1 MTSQSPAGAPNV
13 DAGRPDLLAAIL
25 AATQQSV
32 SVAQRRRPLTVLERA
47 AAARTPRG
55 AAFRDALVSTT
66 RLPVIAECKRRSPSR
81 GVLRADYRP
90 ADIAMAYERAGAAA
104 VSVLTEPAFFDG
116 ALSDL
121 EAVRDAVSIPIL
133 RKDFIVAEYQLVE
146 ARAAGADAV
155 LLIVAALDDA
165 PLAHLLQVATSNGL
179 AALVEVHDAAELT
192 RALAAGA
199 DLVGV
204 NNRNLRTLDVDLA
217 ASFSVIGGVPTGSVA
232 VAESGIRTGGDLEAL
247 RRAGYDAF
255 LVGESLMS
263 EVHPGIALEELLR
276 AGGSVPRG
284 RR

>member
-1 MTSQSPAGAPNV
+1 MTGQSPATGPSV

-47 AAARTPRG
+47 AAGRAPRG

-90 ADIAMAYERAGAAA
+90 ADIARGYERAGAAA

-165 PLAHLLQVATSNGL
+165 SLAHLLQVATSSGL

-217 ASFSVIGGVPTGSVA
+217 ASFSVIGGVPAGCVA

-263 EVHPGIALEELLR
+263 EVDPGIALEELLR

-284 RR
+284 GR

>member
-1 MTSQSPAGAPNV
+1 MTSGPAATGRNGGV
-13 DAGRPDLLAAIL
+13 ERPDLLAAIL
-25 AATQQSV
+25 AATQHAV
-32 SVAQRRRPLTVLERA
+32 SVAEGRQPLAVLERA
-47 AAARTPRG
+47 AAARAPRSS
-55 AAFRDALVSTT
+55 AFRDALVSTT
-66 RLPVIAECKRRSPSR
+66 RQPVIAECKRRSPLR

-116 ALSDL
+116 ALADL
-121 EAVRDAVSIPIL
+121 EAVRDAVNIPIL

-146 ARAAGADAV
+146 ARAVGADAV

-165 PLAHLLQVATSNGL
+165 GLAHLLRVATSLGL
-179 AALVEVHDAAELT
+179 AALVEVHDDAELA
-192 RALAAGA
+192 RALEAGA

-217 ASFSVIGGVPTGSVA
+217 ASFSMIGGVPKNGVA
-232 VAESGIRTGGDLEAL
+232 VAESGIRTGGDLQAL

-263 EVHPGIALEELLR
+263 EADPGTALEDLLR